1 MFLVCSK
8 GIFFSKKDLQLH
20 SSFNIYPYNELK
32 WQKDFTQRYIITRE
46 GPFTGLAALELRR
59 SKFTGPQVL
68 ARSRAA
74 HAIWFGGPALLLIT
88 HTWELKGLSTFYQ

>member
-68 ARSRAA
+68 ESGFPCS
-74 HAIWFGGPALLLIT
+74 I
-88 HTWELKGLSTFYQ
+88 LKGWTRPRSFRGRGLKRLYNPQVLD